1 MPASA
6 LPKDLRAK
14 YPKGIRFTSDGYPDF
29 SPYSIKTVKPKAGLS
44 GDRAID
50 EGRANK
56 TAGLSETT
64 PGYTWHHHQD
74 GVTMQLVPTDL
85 HQAARHT
92 GGAAVIRAGGP

>member
-29 SPYSIKTVKPKAGLS
+29 SPYAIKTVKPKKGLTGNHYTDEAIANSEAGL
-44 GDRAID
+44 DA
-50 EGRANK
+50 
-56 TAGLSETT
+56 TT
-64 PGYTWHHHQD
+64 DGYTWHHHQD
-74 GVTMQLVPTDL
+74 GVTMQLVPKYL
-85 HQAARHT
+85 HYATKHT